1 MTSDYVIVS
10 IKFCPQVGNCKY
22 IIVCNFGGRTISDL
36 RVTER
41 GRGGGGV
48 GGGLEYSEPS
58 PVAKKKLGLQ
68 RFKNRGLE
76 RLGSSSNYIL

>member
-1 MTSDYVIVS
+1 MS

-41 GRGGGGV
+41 GRGGGG
-48 GGGLEYSEPS
+48 GGG
-58 PVAKKKLGLQ
+58 VV
-68 RFKNRGLE
+68 
-76 RLGSSSNYIL
+76 